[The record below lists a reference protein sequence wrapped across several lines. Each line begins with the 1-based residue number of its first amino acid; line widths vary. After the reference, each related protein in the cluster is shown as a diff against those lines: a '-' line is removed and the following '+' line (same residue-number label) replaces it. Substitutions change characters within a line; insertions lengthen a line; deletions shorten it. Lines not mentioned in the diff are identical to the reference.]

1 MIILGGTFWETPLLA
16 ICANLECTNCFLA
29 TFFFTILIVLKFQI
43 LFKKMKVDNV
53 FIAYDAVLALYA
65 TGRQEGV
72 VVDIGHRH
80 AYAVPV
86 VKGMPKYTYFS
97 HLHIAS
103 NKI

>member
-1 MIILGGTFWETPLLA
+1 M
-16 ICANLECTNCFLA
+16 
-29 TFFFTILIVLKFQI
+29 
-43 LFKKMKVDNV
+43 DNV

-86 VKGMPKYTYFS
+86 VKGTQDTIYVSLFFS
-97 HLHIAS
+97 
-103 NKI
+103 K

>member
-1 MIILGGTFWETPLLA
+1 M
-16 ICANLECTNCFLA
+16 
-29 TFFFTILIVLKFQI
+29 
-43 LFKKMKVDNV
+43 DNV

-86 VKGMPKYTYFS
+86 VKGTQDTIYVCFFPNDDCQLAKTVCDGEM
-97 HLHIAS
+97 IA
-103 NKI
+103 K